1 MGVREDLKEVR
12 RARLR
17 VEALA
22 ERRQQCREMKG
33 YVTLERA
40 AGLEQLQRELDA
52 RAGEYAA
59 RVLDVERRIDALG
72 DDLRRDVLRYR
83 YLNGWSWRE
92 IAVRMGFSQDWLKH
106 VHARAVLDF
115 EAIGGIFGSTPQNDT
130 FFGGQ

>member
-1 MGVREDLKEVR
+1 MSGREELKEVR
-12 RARLR
+12 RVRLR

-22 ERRQQCREMKG
+22 ERRQRCREMKG

-40 AGLEQLQRELDA
+40 AGLEQLQQELDA

-59 RVLDVERRIDALG
+59 RVMDVERRIDALG

-92 IAVRMGFSQDWLKH
+92 IAARTGFSQDWLKH
-106 VHARAVLDF
+106 VHARAVRDF
-115 EAIGGIFGSTPQNDT
+115 DSIGDIFGSTPRNDT